1 MRYSKGKTTVK
12 DLIQKLQALGK
23 EHLDKPVISFGT
35 WGLERPDYFEVP
47 RKNYYEEYNGC
58 IILEKS
64 DVELNSDSFKRN
76 ANTPAPIIKDGKAIC
91 PCCGEEVV
99 RSAECYLSRPP
110 IHTYFCNKCIYYKAI
125 ASFETIP
132 EAKVVYSNLPEDYIK
147 TIES

>member
-35 WGLERPDYFEVP
+35 WGLERPDHFIVP
-47 RKNYYEEYNGC
+47 AKNYYEEYNGC
-58 IILEKS
+58 IIL
-64 DVELNSDSFKRN
+64 
-76 ANTPAPIIKDGKAIC
+76 
-91 PCCGEEVV
+91 

-110 IHTYFCNKCIYYKAI
+110 IHTYYCTKCIYYKAI

-132 EAKVVYSNLPEDYIK
+132 EAKVVYPDLPEEYIK
-147 TIES
+147 